1 MTDDDDFNRRNIEDF
16 RANHGRLGGPFDG
29 APVLLLHS
37 KGARSGEE
45 RVNPM
50 MYMADGDRYLVF
62 ASAAGADR
70 NPAWYWNLVAHP
82 DARIEVGDDYIEVFA
97 VELHG
102 AERDAKYAVQARRYP
117 GFAEYQRKT
126 TRTIPVLALVPREAS
141 A

>member
-1 MTDDDDFNRRNIEDF
+1 MTDDDFNRRNIEEF
-16 RANHGRLGGPFDG
+16 RANHGRLGGPFEG

-45 RVNPM
+45 RVNPV

-70 NPAWYWNLVAHP
+70 NPAWYHNLDDHP
-82 DARIEVGDDYIEVFA
+82 NARIEVGDDRIEVHA

-102 AERDAKYAVQARRYP
+102 AERDAKYAVQAERYP
-117 GFAEYQRKT
+117 GFAGYERKT
-126 TRTIPVLALVPREAS
+126 TRKIPVLALVPEGS
-141 A
+141 SS